1 VEDEVTVTTFDSM
14 IGLTMETVESSHDSL
29 VFKSASGKTFE
40 FCHHQ
45 DCCES
50 VYIESIDGDLSDLVG
65 APIVRAEKV
74 SNDGSDPERQD
85 HDGDGVTQWTFYKF
99 ESSKGSVTV
108 RWCGISNGYYSTSV
122 TFGESQ

>member
-1 VEDEVTVTTFDSM
+1 MSVRTFDSM
-14 IGLTMETVESSHDSL
+14 IDLTMETVESHNDSL
-29 VFKSASGKTFE
+29 VFKSACGKTFE

-65 APIVRAEKV
+65 APIVRAEEV
-74 SNDGSDPERQD
+74 DNDNSDPERQD
-85 HDGDGVTQWTFYKF
+85 HGERGDFVTQWTFYKF
-99 ESSKGSVTV
+99 ESPKGSVTV
-108 RWCGISNGYYSTSV
+108 RWCGSSNGYYSMRV